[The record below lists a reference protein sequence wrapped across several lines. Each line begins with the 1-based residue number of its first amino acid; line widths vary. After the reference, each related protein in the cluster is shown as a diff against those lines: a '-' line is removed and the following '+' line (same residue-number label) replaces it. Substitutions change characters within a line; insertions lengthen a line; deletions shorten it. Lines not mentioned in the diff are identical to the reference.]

1 MKRELKLS
9 KETLNEQ
16 GQLKIN
22 LPVKIARSNEK
33 IFYSST
39 VQDIGDD
46 FLTIM
51 APLQDG
57 YPLILRPG
65 EAVLGRFIQ
74 ERRSFFFYTF
84 VLGKHKENEVIFLE
98 LSMPEEIKE
107 DQQRATIRFPILMDV
122 EKSAIPSL
130 QKEEEPVYE
139 KTKALDISAGG
150 MKITSSLEYP
160 VGTVFSIRFSLEFNE
175 NGNNQ
180 SVHFTTRALLV
191 YCKEM
196 EKQKIYHIGIEFI
209 DLKEPQRD
217 KIFKFI
223 FNRMSKR
230 MV

>member
-1 MKRELKLS
+1 LS
-9 KETLNEQ
+9 KEIPNEQ

-22 LPVKIARSNEK
+22 LSVKIARSNEK

-46 FLTIM
+46 FVTIM
-51 APLQDG
+51 APLQEG
-57 YPLILRPG
+57 YPLILKPG

-74 ERRSFFFYTF
+74 DRKSYFFYTF

-122 EKSAIPSL
+122 EKSTLLSSL
-130 QKEEEPVYE
+130 KKGEEPVYE

-150 MKITSSLEYP
+150 MKIASSIEYP
-160 VGTVFSIRFSLEFNE
+160 IGTVFSIRFSLDFNE

-180 SVHFTTRALLV
+180 SVHFVTRALLV